1 LGSVVLLLV
10 IMVLNRC
17 LELCY
22 ELQFGLIS
30 RMDRFGLVQRVE
42 VSGGLPWTEVEWL
55 GEH

>member
-1 LGSVVLLLV
+1 VVLLLV